1 MMKKVGVAGKG
12 LLWSDGRLGRPAGRD
27 ARRSIVALR
36 PAAPLIVALSFVVVL
51 LTSRSAA
58 QEASGARPK
67 QAQSQENEK
76 KHEPGF
82 GQQLARETR
91 EAAGEEEDETAQ
103 FKKSASVRALSKLT
117 GGNLQYAYWLA
128 VLLNFAVIAGVLF
141 WAGKKFLPGAF
152 RARTA
157 AIQRAMEEAK
167 RASEDANRRLGK
179 IESRLSRLDD
189 EISAM
194 KATGN
199 AELAAEEARI
209 KAAAEEDARKIVESA
224 EQEIAAAAKAAR
236 RDLTTY
242 AADLAISLAK
252 KQIHVD
258 ANTDSSLVRS
268 FADRLGKAEDGGKN

>member
-1 MMKKVGVAGKG
+1 LALA
-12 LLWSDGRLGRPAGRD
+12 LLLAVNVRSLGQQ
-27 ARRSIVALR
+27 SK
-36 PAAPLIVALSFVVVL
+36 
-51 LTSRSAA
+51 TSERK
-58 QEASGARPK
+58 P
-67 QAQSQENEK
+67 AQSQESEK
-76 KHEPGF
+76 KQGTGF
-82 GQQLARETR
+82 GAQLAKETR

-103 FKKSASVRALSKLT
+103 FKKSASVRMLSKLT

-128 VLLNFAVIAGVLF
+128 VLINFGVIAGVLF

-157 AIQRAMEEAK
+157 AIQRAMEEAR
-167 RASEDANRRLGK
+167 RASEDANRRLGE
-179 IESRLSRLDD
+179 IESRLSRLGD
-189 EISAM
+189 EIAAM
-194 KATGN
+194 KATGE

-236 RDLTTY
+236 RDLTNY

-268 FADRLGKAEDGGKN
+268 FADRLGQAEDGGKN